1 MINEKEV
8 DYAISLIQADI
19 HYFTKYKKQLKKFAI
34 NNRADINRIK
44 MNLIFTETENVTL
57 HIYNLKL
64 QEQELLKLL
73 DKIYYG
79 NQDND

>member
-1 MINEKEV
+1 MINEKEL
-8 DYAISLIQADI
+8 DYYISLIQADI
-19 HYFTKYKKQLKKFAI
+19 YYFTNYKKQLKKFAI
-34 NNRADINRIK
+34 NNRADINKVK

-79 NQDND
+79 NQDNN

>member
-1 MINEKEV
+1 MINEKEL
-8 DYAISLIQADI
+8 DYYISLIKADI
-19 HYFTKYKKQLKKFAI
+19 YYFTNYKKQLKKFAI
-34 NNRADINRIK
+34 NNKADINRIK

-79 NQDND
+79 NQDNN

>member
-8 DYAISLIQADI
+8 DYYISLIQADI
-19 HYFTKYKKQLKKFAI
+19 YYFTNYKKQLKKFAI
-34 NNRADINRIK
+34 NNRADINNVK

-57 HIYNLKL
+57 HICNLKI

-79 NQDND
+79 NQDNN

>member
-8 DYAISLIQADI
+8 DYYISLIQVDI
-19 HYFTKYKKQLKKFAI
+19 YYFTNYKKQLKKFAI
-34 NNRADINRIK
+34 NNRADINKAK

-57 HIYNLKL
+57 HICNLKI

-79 NQDND
+79 NQDNN